1 MSPGGRPGGVASL
14 SMATT
19 STPAAAAA
27 AWSFG
32 TTLAGSEKGNSSARL
47 AQRGDPLA
55 VAARFSPPD
64 GCAMVHSWASTCVLL
79 KPPGVAAR
87 EYQASPRSARPGSRG
102 TSTCWPVDAK
112 T

>member
-32 TTLAGSEKGNSSARL
+32 TTLAGSEKGNSSAI
-47 AQRGDPLA
+47 
-55 VAARFSPPD
+55 S
-64 GCAMVHSWASTCVLL
+64 AMVFNDAPSTSMTFMTLCAESLTS
-79 KPPGVAAR
+79 A
-87 EYQASPRSARPGSRG
+87 PR
-102 TSTCWPVDAK
+102 
-112 T
+112 